1 MADDEKPAKSEA
13 GQRQF
18 GVLRIISIIN
28 FSVLAVVM
36 FVVLLLS
43 LISLET
49 FGKKQGQ
56 FEDFYEG
63 KVCFLSSQ
71 HATTFQGL
79 KTLLFTTNY
88 GPCGFIFWGWSSVAI
103 VAIFFIIY
111 LIVLAI
117 LGSNL

>member
-1 MADDEKPAKSEA
+1 MADDEKPAKSET
-13 GQRQF
+13 GQRQS
-18 GVLRIISIIN
+18 GVLRIVSIIN

-43 LISLET
+43 LISLGT
-49 FGKKQGQ
+49 FGKKQAQ
-56 FEDFYEG
+56 LEDFLGG
-63 KVCFLSSQ
+63 KGCFLSSER
-71 HATTFQGL
+71 TTFLGL
-79 KTLLFTTNY
+79 KTLRFTTNY